1 MFRTVAAGQGA
12 GGTEPV
18 LPHTDDPWVSLMRVK
33 SRHRSHPAGS
43 PRKRANVQVMGRA
56 VRVVKELEPLGTLGT
71 SNFVHPCRDK
81 SFRKAVSAVMD
92 ELGK

>member
-1 MFRTVAAGQGA
+1 MAVGQGV

-18 LPHTDDPWVSLMRVK
+18 LSPLMILESLEQGR
-33 SRHRSHPAGS
+33 SRHRSHPAGF
-43 PRKRANVQVMGRA
+43 PWKRANCTGNG
-56 VRVVKELEPLGTLGT
+56 PDGTRGEGAGAPRD
-71 SNFVHPCRDK
+71 SGDFHFVHPCRVK